1 MSDEQ
6 GSEQGGPGSQMRGEG
21 PEPASRT
28 RSAGGVVTRTSRFS
42 AEVVATMI
50 SLASAAFGVVAALA
64 WNTAITQAFTEAF
77 GTAGRLSALFVYAV
91 VVTLI
96 GVVVIVFLGRL
107 AARIKAEPLEFK
119 YPGIPRS

>member
-6 GSEQGGPGSQMRGEG
+6 HPPGETEKQEVPIVR
-21 PEPASRT
+21 
-28 RSAGGVVTRTSRFS
+28 GVVLKTSKFS

-64 WNTAITQAFTEAF
+64 WNSAITTAFAAKF
-77 GTAGRLSALFVYAV
+77 GTNAKIWALFAYAV

-96 GVVVIVFLGRL
+96 GVVVIVLLGRL
-107 AARIKAEPLEFK
+107 AARIKAQPIEFK
-119 YPGIPRS
+119 YPGMPKS

>member
-6 GSEQGGPGSQMRGEG
+6 GRERPDPGSER
-21 PEPASRT
+21 PAPGSESPSYPIGGRVMKRT
-28 RSAGGVVTRTSRFS
+28 TRFS
-42 AEVVATMI
+42 GEVVATMI

-64 WNTAITQAFTEAF
+64 WNTAITSAFAEAF

-91 VVTLI
+91 VVTI
-96 GVVVIVFLGRL
+96 VGVIVIVFLGRL

-119 YPGIPRS
+119 YPGVPRS